1 MADRRSLLIL
11 FVLVMISIAV
21 VGSIV
26 VLSRQAPSATPG
38 PSETAL
44 PSHPVVA
51 TLPPNDQPAVTL
63 RDFVFKTQ
71 TVTSVSASP
80 AQSKLW
86 YAEGAWWGGLYSPDA
101 NEIHIFRLDWAT
113 QTWLDTG
120 TVVDERSDV
129 DSDYLWTGEYL
140 YAASASK
147 GTASSHRARIQRFH
161 YDAKLARFVGDPD
174 FPVVINDTGA
184 SGIVI
189 DRDTRE
195 GLWVTYVSGGA
206 IWVAHTLSSDAHWAA
221 PYAVPGSGPLVDE
234 DVSSLIPFGPGR
246 IAVVWTDQATER
258 VLFTSHTDGEAD
270 DVWSPV
276 EVVATGVGPQDD
288 QLNLKTFELGGSRV
302 LATTIRTTVDTDADQ
317 NPLDAQLLVMVRE
330 GEAQWTATEAGR
342 VENKHN
348 RAILLIDEERRFM
361 YVAAQTPTSGGIV
374 TIKRAPLDQP
384 IFPTGDGDPL
394 ISSADDPAV
403 ASPTSAK
410 QNLTAAAGLVV
421 LASDDTT
428 GRYLHA
434 AMDLGSTPLP
444 PDIASRPLGPDRPTP
459 PTEPV
464 ARPLVNDE
472 FASWPTGEP
481 VNGWAVDASNGTV
494 LAGGKGD
501 LRFLTLKSSKAAGFA
516 ETCKDLPQV
525 GATKLRVDVRFR
537 PTVGGSGEIRPVG
550 VRGAGGE
557 VMGLRIA
564 EDGEFSYFDGA
575 VRQRP
580 GTHLADGRWYRA
592 RLDIDVNGKSADLL
606 LANAAGKTIIK
617 KTGLDWRTNEP
628 GQPRKVCFQVS
639 GTPAILDVDHVTV
652 SR

>member
-1 MADRRSLLIL
+1 LADRRSLLIL
-11 FVLVMISIAV
+11 SVLVLISVALV
-21 VGSIV
+21 ASIV
-26 VLSRQAPSATPG
+26 LLSTQAPSATPN
-38 PSETAL
+38 PSETPSA
-44 PSHPVVA
+44 SHPVFA

-71 TVTSVSASP
+71 TVTSVTASP

-86 YAEGAWWGGLYSPDA
+86 FAEGSWWAGLYSPDP
-101 NEIHIFRLDWAT
+101 NEIHIFRLDWTT
-113 QTWLDTG
+113 QTWIDTG

-140 YAASASK
+140 YVASASK
-147 GTASSHRARIQRFH
+147 GIAPSHRARIQRFH
-161 YDAKLARFVGDPD
+161 FDPKAQRFVGDAD
-174 FPVVINDTGA
+174 FPVAINDTGA

-189 DRDTRE
+189 DRDTRG

-206 IWVAHTLSSDAHWAA
+206 LWVAHTLSSDAHWAA
-221 PYAVPGSGPLVDE
+221 PYAVPVSGPLVD
-234 DVSSLIPFGPGR
+234 DDISSLIPFGPGR
-246 IAVVWTDQATER
+246 IGVMWTDQTTER
-258 VLFTSHTDGEAD
+258 VLFTTHTDGEAD
-270 DVWSPV
+270 DAWTPV
-276 EVVATGVGPQDD
+276 EVVATGVGTNDD

-302 LATTIRTTVDTDADQ
+302 VATTIRTTVDSDADQ
-317 NPLDAQLLVMVRE
+317 NPLDPQVLVLVRD
-330 GEAQWTATEAGR
+330 GEAHWTASEASR

-348 RAILLIDEERRFM
+348 RAILLIDEQRRFM

-374 TIKRAPLDQP
+374 TIKRAALDKP

-394 ISSADDPAV
+394 IKSSDDPAV
-403 ASPTSAK
+403 ASATSSK
-410 QNLTAAAGLVV
+410 QNLSAAAGLVV

-434 AMDLGSTPLP
+434 AMDLGSTPIA
-444 PDIASRPLGPDRPTP
+444 PDVAGRPVGPDRPAP
-459 PTEPV
+459 PKDPV

-472 FASWPTGEP
+472 FASWPNGEP
-481 VNGWAVDASNGTV
+481 VTGWTVDASNGTAV
-494 LAGGKGD
+494 AGGKGD
-501 LRFLTLKSSKAAGFA
+501 LRYLALKSTKAAGFVQA
-516 ETCKDLPQV
+516 CKELPQV
-525 GATKLRVDVRFR
+525 GATRLIVDVRFR
-537 PTVGGSGEIRPVG
+537 PSVGGSGEIRPLG
-550 VRGAGGE
+550 VSGAGGE
-557 VMGLRIA
+557 VAGLRIA
-564 EDGEFSYFDGA
+564 DDGEFSYFDGA

-639 GTPAILDVDHVTV
+639 GTPATLDVDRVTV